1 MLKMYQV
8 CRIIIWL
15 QISNVLSRIH
25 FICSDSIRDEQHYC
39 EGNCENSRISQY
51 SAIFPVGPDNFS
63 KGREKSTRCNI
74 EKSEVKFLIMSTSWL
89 EISNLKTSSAATVAF
104 VWRLNI
110 TDAGI
115 HRENLYCTGLQ
126 FFFTFAAP
134 ALSISVLV
142 PASHR
147 NRRNHVNLR

>member
-1 MLKMYQV
+1 MFCQGFISSAAIQYATSN
-8 CRIIIWL
+8 IIAKEIVKTRGFHN
-15 QISNVLSRIH
+15 ISRYFLSDLI
-25 FICSDSIRDEQHYC
+25 
-39 EGNCENSRISQY
+39 
-51 SAIFPVGPDNFS
+51 IFPR
-63 KGREKSTRCNI
+63 GREKSTRCNI
-74 EKSEVKFLIMSTSWL
+74 GKSEVKFLIMSKSWL
-89 EISNLKTSSAATVAF
+89 EISNLKTSSASTVAF

>member
-1 MLKMYQV
+1 MIKMYQV

-51 SAIFPVGPDNFS
+51 FAIFPVGPDNFS

-74 EKSEVKFLIMSTSWL
+74 GKSEAKFLIMSKSWL
-89 EISNLKTSSAATVAF
+89 EISNLKTSSATAVAF

-126 FFFTFAAP
+126 FFLP
-134 ALSISVLV
+134 LPRPRSLSPS
-142 PASHR
+142 SF
-147 NRRNHVNLR
+147 RRRIETDEIT